1 MFLYGFRWFYPFLS
15 TERLEFWPLQPW
27 DASMDASPCSS
38 GLSRCL
44 RLGPSQP
51 RPRLPRGNDC
61 CWFAME
67 ILGFSK
73 VNKKRSHRMLNDVEG
88 VRRSKFTWLDSCIS
102 IKPSGRL
109 MWRPMKI
116 FFYICFACLLW
127 SWSWEENFTV
137 WNRWKV
143 KRCPAP
149 GKWVQCTL
157 CEASPRPR

>member
-1 MFLYGFRWFYPFLS
+1 MVLDGFIHFYPQKGWSFGHCSHGMLPWMPLRAPVGSAAACDWDHHSHVHGCHGATIAAGSPWRSLAFRKWIKNVVTGCWTMLKVWGVLS
-15 TERLEFWPLQPW
+15 
-27 DASMDASPCSS
+27 
-38 GLSRCL
+38 
-44 RLGPSQP
+44 
-51 RPRLPRGNDC
+51 
-61 CWFAME
+61 
-67 ILGFSK
+67 
-73 VNKKRSHRMLNDVEG
+73 SH
-88 VRRSKFTWLDSCIS
+88 DSTRCIS